1 MDVNIF
7 LHYVNQLGL
16 QESQLSAIRSICES
30 IYGRANAAYTEL
42 DAMAAKYPERK
53 FTSTITPGDNQS
65 SIYEMQAVSPDNM
78 VRQGTRLGK
87 IDRNIATT
95 QYKNQHPVKV
105 RFHRTKSE
113 YADSIAKNG
122 LLRKSGNYGVNTA
135 DSDAYEPVIW
145 TSDNPDEIPVLRRY
159 MSDGRNSPE
168 IETFRIDIPKDK
180 YYTMKRKAFPNGR
193 TGGMVDVDEGKDSL
207 SKEGKHYSI
216 DVFAEDIPPKY
227 LNKMKK
233 NRIDWSD
240 GTGTDDEIYQALA
253 RIYNAVHGSI
263 SNMDAP
269 DEYDAFEKSI
279 GKRILSLYPDE
290 IHNQYAKV
298 DVYNRIDYIYT
309 IMKKYYPTII
319 DAINIVN
326 KIGWY
331 LLKMN
336 KKNILSMEFSDSPL
350 GNFKILNIDWDNI
363 FKLLFNS
370 HGECV
375 NPRLFSDIH
384 AENGI
389 LVGEVVDTMGDLV
402 NVVINN
408 DGTIDEMS

>member
-42 DAMAAKYPERK
+42 DA
-53 FTSTITPGDNQS
+53 
-65 SIYEMQAVSPDNM
+65 IYEMQAVSPDNM

-122 LLRKSGNYGVNTA
+122 LLRQSGNYGDNTA
-135 DSDAYEPVIW
+135 DSGAYEPVIW
-145 TSDNPDEIPVLRRY
+145 TADNPDEIPVLRRY
-159 MSDGRNSPE
+159 LSDGRNSPE

-193 TGGMVDVDEGKDSL
+193 TGGIVDVDNWKDSL

-216 DVFAEDIPPKY
+216 DVFAEDIPPEY
-227 LNKMKK
+227 LTKMKK
-233 NRIDWSD
+233 NIIDTSN
-240 GTGTDDEIYQALA
+240 GTGTDDEIYQALTK
-253 RIYNAVHGSI
+253 IYIRVHDSI
-263 SNMDAP
+263 LNMDDP
-269 DEYDAFEKSI
+269 DEYDAFEKNI
-279 GKRILSLYPDE
+279 GKRILSLFPDE
-290 IHNQYAKV
+290 IHKQYAKLDFYV
-298 DVYNRIDYIYT
+298 REDHIYT
-309 IMKKYYPTII
+309 MLKKYYPTII

-350 GNFKILNIDWDNI
+350 GNFKILNIECDNV
-363 FKLLFNS
+363 FELLFNS

-375 NPRLFSDIH
+375 NPRLFGSIH
-384 AENGI
+384 SENGI